1 MILLTRLALHS
12 RTVTIMILILVLAGG
27 IYAYRQ
33 LQQELYPD
41 VTLRLINVSTSY
53 QQGTPYQVSQDVT
66 KPIEDLILGMEGLKE
81 LTTTSR
87 SSNSRVQ
94 ASFENNVD
102 IEDAEAEIVSRVSGL
117 RLPDAAGDPRVFEL
131 TPNLRPV
138 MELSVSGQ
146 RDVPDLL
153 RIVEREI
160 VPPLQAVPGV
170 LDVEVE
176 GGVNEQVFVTVDPAL
191 LNTYGLTI
199 QDVIRA
205 LQSNAV
211 DVNAGSVDAGDGT
224 VTVRAF
230 HGYTDLDAIR
240 NLPVGFSRSAGTP
253 GSARPGGGGATP
265 ISMSEIADVRIAT
278 PEARTISRT
287 DGQPSVSLNVHRT
300 GDGNTIEISHA
311 IDELMAELDGQLP
324 PDLEIAVIESQA
336 PRLEAQ
342 LGQALGQ
349 GAQGFC
355 IAVIAVFLFLLQLR
369 PRPYAGIANAIRPTV
384 IIALSIPLSVM
395 VTMLVMAL
403 FDWTMNLMSLA
414 GLAIAV
420 GRIVDDS
427 IVVLENIY
435 RHLQEGSPRA
445 VAVIAATQE
454 VGSPVVASTLT
465 TVAVFVPLAFLPG
478 VVGQFFSPFAQTV
491 CVSLLASTL
500 VALTAVPVLAFWFL
514 RSGDIVDDPE
524 NPRGDTYLQK
534 AYTPVLRVAL
544 RHRLLTAIASI
555 VVVSASLLL
564 IRTLPI
570 ELFSQGPVE
579 GIRIDLTLSGNPST
593 IQLVQEVTAVERVL
607 DEFVS
612 QGAVER
618 YQVTLGAGSRNFG
631 SGAEAAFDRA
641 GFNILLGDDAPDD
654 VDERIRNALPE
665 KPGVTTRVFSDT
677 GGPGGGG
684 RLQLTLTGTNYED
697 VRIATDRLQTA
708 VERDPG
714 VRNVQTNIE
723 DGREELTI
731 AIDPNA
737 SGRYGLSSM
746 NVASQIRTWM
756 RGSEIGEISL
766 SGETLEVVVRGV
778 PEAVDDPMD
787 LPTLPIAGNGGA
799 IPLGSIADTRHTVGP
814 SVVTHYDGHRSATI
828 SGRLVGRDAGAIGDR
843 VDAIVASTPLP
854 PGVSVRSGGTR
865 SDIRDEFNNVY
876 VAMIIGVSLVYLVMV
891 ATLGSLKIPFIV
903 VLSMPLA
910 VVGALVALVITDRS
924 LSLPALMGFLLLVG
938 IVVTN
943 AIVLLTFVHQ
953 QRRAGLEPLD
963 AVMSAGRTRVR
974 PILMTAFTTILA
986 LIPLSLSDSAGL
998 VGAELATVVIGGLIS
1013 STFLTLVA
1021 VPVVYMLFEESV
1033 PNLYRRVL
1041 RLLGVSHA
1049 RPQAEPEQARAFAPS
1064 DVDANPEPGGSPA
1077 SD

>member
-1 MILLTRLALHS
+1 MIFLTRLALHS
-12 RTVTIMILILVLAGG
+12 RTVTVLILILVLAGG

-33 LQQELYPD
+33 LQQELFPEIS
-41 VTLRLINVSTSY
+41 LRVINVSTTY

-66 KPIEDLILGMEGLKE
+66 KPIEDLIIGMEGLKE
-81 LTTTSR
+81 LTSTSR
-87 SSNSRVQ
+87 SSNSRVR

-102 IEDAEAEIVSRVSGL
+102 TAEAEAEIVSRVSGL
-117 RLPDAAGDPRVFEL
+117 RLPDAAGDPRVFES

-146 RDVPDLL
+146 RDIPDLL
-153 RIVEREI
+153 RIVERQI

-191 LNTYGLTI
+191 LHTYGLTI
-199 QDVIRA
+199 QNVIGA
-205 LQSNAV
+205 LQSNSV
-211 DVNAGSVDAGDGT
+211 DVNAGSVEAGDGT

-240 NLPVGFSRSAGTP
+240 DLPVGFSRPAGSP
-253 GSARPGGGGATP
+253 ASARAPGNNATP
-265 ISMSEIADVRIAT
+265 ISMSEIADVRVAT

-287 DGQPSVSLNVHRT
+287 NGQPNVSLSVHKT
-300 GDGNTIEISHA
+300 GDGNTIEITHT
-311 IDELMAELDGQLP
+311 IDELLADLHDQLP
-324 PDLEIAVIESQA
+324 QDIEIAVVESQA
-336 PRLEAQ
+336 PRLEEE
-342 LGQALGQ
+342 LGKVLGQ
-349 GAQGFC
+349 GLQGFFF
-355 IAVIAVFLFLLQLR
+355 AVAAVFLFLLQLR
-369 PRPYAGIANAIRPTV
+369 PRPLAGIANAIRPTI

-395 VTMLVMAL
+395 ITMLVMAL
-403 FDWTMNLMSLA
+403 FDWTLNFMSLA

-435 RHLQEGSPRA
+435 RHIQEGSPRS

-454 VGSPVVASTLT
+454 VSPPVVASTLT
-465 TVAVFVPLAFLPG
+465 TVAVFVPLGFLPG

-500 VALTAVPVLAFWFL
+500 VALTAVPVLASWFL
-514 RSGDIVDDPE
+514 RAGDMVDDPA
-524 NPRGDTYLQK
+524 NPRGDTYLQRI
-534 AYTPVLRVAL
+534 YTPILRLAL
-544 RHRLLTAIASI
+544 RYRLITAIASI
-555 VVVSASLLL
+555 LVVLASLTL

-570 ELFSQGPVE
+570 ELFSQGRIE
-579 GIRIDLTLSGNPST
+579 GIRIDLTLGGNPST
-593 IQLVQEVTAVERVL
+593 VQLVEEVSEVEGIL
-607 DEFVS
+607 DEFVAM
-612 QGAVER
+612 GAVES
-618 YQVTLGAGSRNFG
+618 YQVTLGASSRSFG
-631 SGAEAAFDRA
+631 STADAAFDRA
-641 GFNILLGDDAPDD
+641 GFNLLLGENAPDD

-665 KPGVTTRVFSDT
+665 KRGVTTRVFTDA

-697 VRIATDRLQTA
+697 VRIATDRLQAA

-714 VRNVQTNIE
+714 VRNLQTNIE

-737 SGRYGLSSM
+737 AGRYGLSSA
-746 NVASQIRTWM
+746 NVASQICTWM
-756 RGSEIGEISL
+756 RGSEVGEINL
-766 SGETLEVVVRGV
+766 SGETLDVVVRGV
-778 PEAVDDPMD
+778 PEAVDDPSD
-787 LPTLPIAGNGGA
+787 IPLLPIGGNAGA

-843 VDAIVASTPLP
+843 IDAVVASTPLP
-854 PGVSVRSGGTR
+854 PGVSIRSGGTR

-876 VAMIIGVSLVYLVMV
+876 VAMVIGVSLVYLVMV

-1021 VPVVYMLFEESV
+1021 VPVVYMLFEESA

-1041 RLLGVSHA
+1041 RLVGIGNGRSGA
-1049 RPQAEPEQARAFAPS
+1049 MIAPDIDASPETS
-1064 DVDANPEPGGSPA
+1064 GSPA